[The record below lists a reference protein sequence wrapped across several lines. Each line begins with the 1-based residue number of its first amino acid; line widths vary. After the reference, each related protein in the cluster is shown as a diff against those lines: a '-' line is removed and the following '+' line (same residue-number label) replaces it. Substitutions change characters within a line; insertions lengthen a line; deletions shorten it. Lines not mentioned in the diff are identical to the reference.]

1 MNEHQETENREKFLL
16 RLHTPPGSVLFSEEE
31 AARIEMAYDL
41 AKHAHR
47 WQKRKDGTR
56 YFEHP
61 RRVALHLIDGI
72 GLYDFETVVV
82 GLLHDGYEDCPKYVT
97 PLKVKIIGGE
107 GAARKLRLISKVP
120 KEGYVERLR
129 KYADWQTLAAKLCD
143 RYDNNDDLETADD
156 AFQRKQTIETRDV
169 YLPLFAYLTDI
180 APEPYK
186 ANVVGMVEKLAWMVR
201 KRAEALGL
209 ESPPAVQG

>member
-1 MNEHQETENREKFLL
+1 MDRQEIENRESFLA
-16 RLHTPPGSVLFSEEE
+16 RLYSPPGSILFSEEQ
-31 AARIEMAYDL
+31 AVRIEMAYDM

-47 WQKRKDGTR
+47 WQTRKDGTR

-61 RRVALHLIDGI
+61 RRVALQLIDGI

-107 GAARKLRLISKVP
+107 GAARKLRLVSKVP
-120 KEGYVERLR
+120 KEDYVERLR
-129 KYADWQTLAAKLCD
+129 KYADCQTMTAKLCD
-143 RYDNNDDLETADD
+143 RYDNYDDLETADD
-156 AFQRKQTIETRDV
+156 AFQRKQTLETRDV
-169 YLPLFAYLTDI
+169 YLPLFEYLTAI

-186 ANVVGMVEKLAWMVR
+186 ANVVCMVEKLAWMVR
-201 KRAEALGL
+201 KRAEALGID
-209 ESPPAVQG
+209 PPSAP

>member
-1 MNEHQETENREKFLL
+1 MDEPQDIENREKFLR
-16 RLHTPPGSVLFSEEE
+16 RLYEPPGSVLFSEEE

-47 WQKRKDGTR
+47 WQKRKDGKR
-56 YFEHP
+56 YFEHS
-61 RRVALHLIDGI
+61 RLVALHLLDGI

-97 PLKVKIIGGE
+97 PLKVRVLAGE

-129 KYADWQTLAAKLCD
+129 RHADWQTLTAKLCD
-143 RYDNNDDLETADD
+143 RYDNYGDLESTDEV
-156 AFQRKQTIETRDV
+156 FQRKQTVETRDV
-169 YLPLFAYLTDI
+169 YLPLFEYLTTI
-180 APEPYK
+180 VPETYK
-186 ANVVGMVEKLAWMVR
+186 ANVVCMVEKLAWMVR
-201 KRAEALGL
+201 HRAEALGL
-209 ESPPAVQG
+209 DPPSA